1 MKRLFIYGSGG
12 FGQEVSDVA
21 VRMNLY
27 HDVSFIDDFNYDNVS
42 IFHSTYVF
50 DNLLPLGECLFTVAI
65 GDIALRNS
73 LIERIEQHGGEFAVL
88 IDPTAVVSPSATF
101 SEGVIVCQL
110 AFIGPNVKIGKFGI
124 VNSGAIVGHD
134 IVVGNNS
141 VVSSG
146 AKIGGNTVISE
157 SVYLGMGSVV
167 KEGLKLDRRSVLGMG
182 AVLHSDLDSYM
193 LAIGNPARVIRRIDD
208 DFKILG

>member
-1 MKRLFIYGSGG
+1 MKRLFIYGGGG
-12 FGQEVSDVA
+12 FGQEVFDVA
-21 VRMNLY
+21 SRMNLF
-27 HDVSFIDDFNYDNVS
+27 HEVNFIDDFNYDNVS
-42 IFHSTYVF
+42 VFHSDYVF
-50 DNLLPLGECLFTVAI
+50 DNFLPLGFFTVAV

-73 LIERIEQHGGEFAVL
+73 LIERIRQHGGEFAVL

-101 SEGVIVCQL
+101 SEGVIICQL
-110 AFIGPNVKIGKFGI
+110 AFIGPNVKLGQFVV
-124 VNSGAIVGHD
+124 VNSSAIVGHD

-146 AKIGGNTVISE
+146 AKIGGNTLISE
-157 SVYLGMGSVV
+157 GVYLGMGCVV
-167 KEGLKLDRRSVLGMG
+167 KEGLKLNRRSVLGMG

-193 LAIGNPARVIRRIDD
+193 LAIGNPARVIRKIDD